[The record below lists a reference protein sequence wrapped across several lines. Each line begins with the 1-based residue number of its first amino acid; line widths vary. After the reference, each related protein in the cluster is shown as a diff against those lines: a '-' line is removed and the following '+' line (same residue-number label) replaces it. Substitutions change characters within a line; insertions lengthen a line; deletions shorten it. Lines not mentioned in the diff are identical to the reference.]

1 MAPEMQADAA
11 KYNYLKHF
19 QYWPPP
25 FLVQHKSFLG
35 QNVLLV
41 HALVTRR
48 ITIPLAPLF
57 PYLPCKQ
64 LLPQQVSFARRPHPG
79 FRVCAALKLLL
90 SFPCR
95 MDISALVHT
104 HAEAVVIPACRI
116 RHI

>member
-41 HALVTRR
+41 HELVTRR

-57 PYLPCKQ
+57 PYLPCKH
-64 LLPQQVSFARRPHPG
+64 LLPLQVSFARRPHPG
-79 FRVCAALKLLL
+79 VWRLKIKLLL

-95 MDISALVHT
+95 MDITALLHT